1 MQEHQ
6 RLARNQQR
14 LTECHEVFAEALTG
28 VIRDLERLG
37 FRPRIQEAWR
47 SPEAQLQAVN
57 NGNSE
62 LRFGFHNVTGAD
74 GRREALAVDLL
85 DDDAPLE
92 PSRRYVLTLAA
103 VARDHGLETGILW
116 GIQRATRE
124 RLQRAILERDFEAP
138 GKIGWDPCHVQV
150 TGMTPAQAR
159 QGQRPTREQ
168 LRAASSEENRRVVAR
183 PRGARA
189 LLVRSVSGPALSRVG
204 DIATYQTTGYN
215 LPDPTPEEKAGINW
229 DVESGGQIM
238 AAFRAAGETLTLE
251 VKREFGGRT
260 IRVRPFRNTPTNQVS
275 VVTSVAAITD
285 TIEPGGEGTTAT
297 QAAKV
302 VSLEREGPRYFA
314 RVDGGPRFFVGSDV
328 FYEGHRG
335 LMNTRDEAG
344 VPYRPADYR
353 GRFGFWADV
362 IYPTTLCESGGYFQR
377 LNTYDAARFT
387 FGFFQHAAHTPNDN
401 FILLL
406 RQLLALPQAAA
417 YFPELT
423 LHQSAVHRV
432 TDRGLVRLESEDSTE
447 GLMCYLN
454 PNRDVVDEGE
464 VISAAKFIHWSLH
477 DPAHRDVQVALAV
490 SQQQRKMAQY
500 GRLYHLHGV
509 ADTVCLVVM
518 DIRHQGRAKSRHI
531 IEALQS
537 QDALGNLLQ
546 LGEDKFRERI
556 RTLRSAITA
565 GEADGT
571 LGVRRYDA
579 ASNDF
584 VPL

>member
-28 VIRDLERLG
+28 VISDMERLG

-62 LRFGFHNVTGAD
+62 LRFGFHNVTGPD

-85 DDDAPLE
+85 EDDAPLE

-103 VARDHGLETGILW
+103 VARDHGLETGVLW
-116 GIQRATRE
+116 GLQRATRE

-138 GKIGWDPCHVQV
+138 GKIGWDPCHIQV
-150 TGMTPAQAR
+150 TGMTAAQAR
-159 QGQRPTREQ
+159 QGQRPTREM
-168 LRAASSEENRRVVAR
+168 LRAASREEDRRVVAS
-183 PRGARA
+183 PREVRT
-189 LLVRSVSGPALSRVG
+189 LLVRSVSGPALCRVG
-204 DIATYQTTGYN
+204 ETAIYQATGYN
-215 LPDPTPEEKAGINW
+215 LPDPTPEEKSGINW
-229 DVESGGQIM
+229 DVESGGQVM
-238 AAFRAAGETLTLE
+238 AAFRAAGETLALE
-251 VKREFGGRT
+251 MKREFGGRT

-285 TIEPGGEGTTAT
+285 TVEPDGGGTPTAQT
-297 QAAKV
+297 AKM

-314 RVDGGPRFFVGSDV
+314 SIDGGPRFFVGSDV

-335 LMNTRDEAG
+335 LMNTRDESG
-344 VPYRPADYR
+344 TPYRPADYR
-353 GRFGFWADV
+353 DRFGFWADF
-362 IYPTTLCESGGYFQR
+362 IHLTALCESGGYFQR

-417 YFPELT
+417 YFPDLS
-423 LHQSAVHRV
+423 LHQGAVHRI
-432 TDRGLVRLESEDSTE
+432 TEQGLVRLESEDSTE

-454 PNRDVVDEGE
+454 PNRNVVDEGE
-464 VISAAKFIHWSLH
+464 VINAAKFIHWSLH
-477 DPAHRDVQVALAV
+477 DPAHRDLQVAMAIG
-490 SQQQRKMAQY
+490 QQQKKLAQY
-500 GRLYHLHGV
+500 ARLYHLNGV
-509 ADTVCLVVM
+509 VDTVCLVVT

-556 RTLRSAITA
+556 RTLRSAIA
-565 GEADGT
+565 AAEADGT

>member
-28 VIRDLERLG
+28 VIRDMEQLG

-57 NGNSE
+57 SGNSE

-74 GRREALAVDLL
+74 GRKEALAVDLL

-103 VARDHGLETGILW
+103 VARDHGLETGVLW
-116 GIQRATRE
+116 GLQRATRE

-138 GKIGWDPCHVQV
+138 GKIGWDPCHIQV
-150 TGMTPAQAR
+150 TGMTAAQAR
-159 QGQRPTREQ
+159 QGQRPTREK
-168 LRAASSEENRRVVAR
+168 LRAASSEEGQRVVAS
-183 PRGARA
+183 PREART
-189 LLVRSVSGPALSRVG
+189 LLVRTVSGPALGRVG
-204 DIATYQTTGYN
+204 ETATYQTTAYN

-229 DVESGGQIM
+229 DVESGGQVM
-238 AAFRAAGETLTLE
+238 AVFRAAGESLALE
-251 VKREFGGRT
+251 MKREFGGRT

-285 TIEPGGEGTTAT
+285 PAEPDGEGTTT
-297 QAAKV
+297 GQTAKM
-302 VSLEREGPRYFA
+302 VSLGREGPRYFA
-314 RVDGGPRFFVGSDV
+314 SIDGGPRFFVGSDV

-335 LMNTRDEAG
+335 LMNTRDESG
-344 VPYRPADYR
+344 TPYRPADYR
-353 GRFGFWADV
+353 GRFGFWADF

-417 YFPELT
+417 YFPDLS
-423 LHQSAVHRV
+423 LRQDAVHRM
-432 TDRGLVRLESEDSTE
+432 TDHGLVRLESGDSTE
-447 GLMCYLN
+447 GLMRYLN
-454 PNRDVVDEGE
+454 PNRNVVDEGE
-464 VISAAKFIHWSLH
+464 VINAAKFIHWSLH
-477 DPAHRDVQVALAV
+477 DPAHRDLQVAMAIG
-490 SQQQRKMAQY
+490 QQQKKLAQY
-500 GRLYHLHGV
+500 ARLYHLNGV
-509 ADTVCLVVM
+509 VDTVCLVVT

-546 LGEDKFRERI
+546 LGEDRFRERI
-556 RTLRSAITA
+556 RTLRSAIAA

-584 VPL
+584 VAL